1 MAEDEAFGGAPE
13 AIHQAAPFLPMP
25 AILLLLAAAALW
37 VFWTFLIQPGI
48 RGNRRVAI
56 YEAIR
61 ERANYAAAG
70 RVEDAAM
77 LVLRLRDEIR
87 VQVGDLV
94 AGGEMCAIVT
104 GVENVLTKPPKLEAV
119 AVAGGAKPQFTRLV
133 TISEN
138 NAPADAT
145 TGEPAKPAAPPS
157 ANQQLHDIA
166 KKFKKYWDDRPA
178 RLRDLEDAQRR
189 LGL

>member
-13 AIHQAAPFLPMP
+13 AIHHAAPFLPMP
-25 AILLLLAAAALW
+25 ALLLLLAAVGLW

-119 AVAGGAKPQFTRLV
+119 GVAGGGKPQFTRLV

-138 NAPADAT
+138 NTPVE
-145 TGEPAKPAAPPS
+145 TGAEAAKPAAPPS